1 MKMRIVQFPMM
12 ATMYMRQMGME
23 TQMLADPSP
32 GIPMRKKVA
41 ISVSEVLKMDMPEYE
56 EIKMRGPGNTF
67 CSDENRLAQ
76 MPDSSL
82 LQSFKV
88 LSIQRLFI

>member
-1 MKMRIVQFPMM
+1 MKKRMVQFPMM

-23 TQMLADPSP
+23 TQMLADSSP

-41 ISVSEVLKMDMPEYE
+41 ISVSEVLKIDIPEYE

-67 CSDENRLAQ
+67 CSDENCFLC
-76 MPDSSL
+76 DLSSMSWTYIAVEDL
-82 LQSFKV
+82 K
-88 LSIQRLFI
+88 RG

>member
-1 MKMRIVQFPMM
+1 MKKRIVQFPMM
-12 ATMYMRQMGME
+12 AMYMRQMGME
-23 TQMLADPSP
+23 TQMLADSSP
-32 GIPMRKKVA
+32 GIPMRKKVSD
-41 ISVSEVLKMDMPEYE
+41 ISFRGVEDGHARHE

-88 LSIQRLFI
+88 LPIQWLFM